1 MLCVIL
7 RIGCPLYP
15 KIYLQIY
22 EEKTKRVCNFPNF
35 IQKNVYLCTR
45 NQGGLAQLARALA
58 WHARG
63 HEFDSR
69 ILHKAK
75 NDTQRVS
82 FLAFMQ
88 CWRRTRDLRSLPY
101 QREVWRDCRYSPNGG
116 ARASPSSTLVFSTK
130 ERQTI
135 RGLPFLVENRCYP
148 PPKSPSCEGDFW
160 LLCNVRVDS

>member
-69 ILHKAK
+69 ILHQSQERHSKGVVLGFYAM
-75 NDTQRVS
+75 
-82 FLAFMQ
+82 LG
-88 CWRRTRDLRSLPY
+88 RTRDLRSLPY
-101 QREVWRDCRYSPNGG
+101 QREVWRDCKYSPNGG

-130 ERQTI
+130 KGRPHEVC
-135 RGLPFLVENRCYP
+135 LFLWRIGVTHPLNP
-148 PPKSPSCEGDFW
+148 PP
-160 LLCNVRVDS
+160 VRGTFGFYAMSESNS